1 MYIKYKQNGNL
12 FINFHAMQFI
22 LLLLFFVFANV
33 IWANTEALDQ
43 EAQIRE
49 LEKTLTL
56 IQQESQSTYQ
66 QFLMIQELRRNEMA
80 EVPQAVRLPN
90 SPSQSIPI
98 PNYEDLIQ
106 LKQEKQERIDK
117 YTTDLDHLYARYR
130 ELEDEKQAIFEQI
143 RSLAKKPGE

>member
-1 MYIKYKQNGNL
+1 MYLKYKQNGNL
-12 FINFHAMQFI
+12 FIKFHAMQFI
-22 LLLLFFVFANV
+22 FLLLFFVFVNAT
-33 IWANTEALDQ
+33 WANTEASDQ

-49 LEKTLTL
+49 LEKTLMR

-80 EVPQAVRLPN
+80 EVPQAVKLPN

-106 LKQEKQERIDK
+106 LKQEKQERVDK
-117 YTTDLDHLYARYR
+117 YTADLDQLYARYR
-130 ELEDEKQAIFEQI
+130 ALEDEKQVIFEQI
-143 RSLAKKPGE
+143 RSLEKKPEE

>member
-1 MYIKYKQNGNL
+1 MCLKYKQNGNL

-22 LLLLFFVFANV
+22 LLLLFFVFTNA
-33 IWANTEALDQ
+33 IWANTEVSDQ

-49 LEKTLTL
+49 LEKTLARV
-56 IQQESQSTYQ
+56 QQESQSTYQ

-80 EVPQAVRLPN
+80 ETPQAVKLPN
-90 SPSQSIPI
+90 SPSQSILVPS
-98 PNYEDLIQ
+98 YEDFIQ
-106 LKQEKQERIDK
+106 RKQEKQERIDK

-143 RSLAKKPGE
+143 RSLEKKPEE

>member
-1 MYIKYKQNGNL
+1 
-12 FINFHAMQFI
+12 MQFI
-22 LLLLFFVFANV
+22 LLLLFFVFTDA

-43 EAQIRE
+43 EAQVRE
-49 LEKTLTL
+49 LEKTLTR

-130 ELEDEKQAIFEQI
+130 ELEDEKQAILEQI

>member
-49 LEKTLTL
+49 LEKTLTR

-143 RSLAKKPGE
+143 RSLAKKPEE

>member
-1 MYIKYKQNGNL
+1 
-12 FINFHAMQFI
+12 MQFI
-22 LLLLFFVFANV
+22 LLLLFFVFTDA

-43 EAQIRE
+43 EAQVRE
-49 LEKTLTL
+49 LEKTLTR

-80 EVPQAVRLPN
+80 EVPQAVILPN

>member
-1 MYIKYKQNGNL
+1 MHLKYKQNDNL
-12 FINFHAMQFI
+12 FINFHTMQFI
-22 LLLLFFVFANV
+22 LLLLFFVFADA

-43 EAQIRE
+43 EAQVRA
-49 LEKTLTL
+49 LEKTLTR

>member
-1 MYIKYKQNGNL
+1 
-12 FINFHAMQFI
+12 MQFI
-22 LLLLFFVFANV
+22 LLLLFFVFTDA

-43 EAQIRE
+43 EAQVRE
-49 LEKTLTL
+49 LEKTLTR

-80 EVPQAVRLPN
+80 EVPQAVILPN

-130 ELEDEKQAIFEQI
+130 ELEDEKQAILEQI

>member
-1 MYIKYKQNGNL
+1 
-12 FINFHAMQFI
+12 MQFI

-143 RSLAKKPGE
+143 RSLAKKPEE

>member
-1 MYIKYKQNGNL
+1 
-12 FINFHAMQFI
+12 MQFI
-22 LLLLFFVFANV
+22 LLLLFFVFADA

-43 EAQIRE
+43 EAQVRE
-49 LEKTLTL
+49 LEKTLTR

-143 RSLAKKPGE
+143 RSLAKKPRE

>member
-143 RSLAKKPGE
+143 RSLAKKPEE